1 MTQLT
6 RWEPFQDLVSLR
18 EAMDR
23 LFEESVV
30 RPGGAALAPR
40 ATGTLAVDV
49 YETDEDV
56 VVKASVP
63 GIDPEDLDISITG
76 DTLTIKGETR
86 AEEEVE
92 EENYFYR
99 ERRYGAFSRSMTIP
113 TSVRADEAHAEFDD
127 GVLTLRLPKT
137 EEVKPKTIKVK
148 TK

>member
-1 MTQLT
+1 
-6 RWEPFQDLVSLR
+6 
-18 EAMDR
+18 MDR

-30 RPGGAALAPR
+30 RPGGAALAPP
-40 ATGTLAVDV
+40 AAGTLAVDV

-63 GIDPEDLDISITG
+63 GVDPEELDISITG

-92 EENYFYR
+92 EESYVYR
-99 ERRYGAFSRSMTIP
+99 ERRYGVFSRSMTIP
-113 TSVRADEAHAEFDD
+113 TSVKTDEADAEFED
-127 GVLTLRLPKT
+127 GILTLRLPKA

>member
-1 MTQLT
+1 
-6 RWEPFQDLVSLR
+6 
-18 EAMDR
+18 MDR

-63 GIDPEDLDISITG
+63 GVDPEDLDISITG

-92 EENYFYR
+92 EENYVYR

-113 TSVRADEAHAEFDD
+113 TSVRADEADAEFDD

>member
-1 MTQLT
+1 
-6 RWEPFQDLVSLR
+6 
-18 EAMDR
+18 MDR
-23 LFEESVV
+23 LFEDSVV

-40 ATGTLAVDV
+40 AVGTLAMDV

-63 GIDPEDLDISITG
+63 GVDPEELDISITG

-92 EENYFYR
+92 EENYIYR
-99 ERRYGAFSRSMTIP
+99 ERRYGAFSRSMSIP
-113 TSVRADEAHAEFDD
+113 TSVKADEANAEFED
-127 GVLTLRLPKT
+127 GVLTLRLPKA